1 MDLSIVKCSV
11 LDVVNLKQAHE
22 QYDDF
27 VDIHVP
33 LLTLSEFIMRRNMPL
48 NEQCASV
55 FYAKIAHLRDIDF
68 VEIDR
73 TMLNMIGFKNLF
85 VQQKDKH
92 GNVKVDQ
99 NGEIKLKD
107 LRNDFN
113 SALRC
118 LRNTVGF
125 IEGTS
130 FDNTD
135 AHFVVQKTGKTG
147 VPMRTPV
154 LNGGQNKQRLWQTLQ
169 TVT

>member
-1 MDLSIVKCSV
+1 M
-11 LDVVNLKQAHE
+11 
-22 QYDDF
+22 
-27 VDIHVP
+27 
-33 LLTLSEFIMRRNMPL
+33 
-48 NEQCASV
+48 
-55 FYAKIAHLRDIDF
+55 
-68 VEIDR
+68 
-73 TMLNMIGFKNLF
+73 
-85 VQQKDKH
+85 
-92 GNVKVDQ
+92 DQ

-154 LNGGQNKQRLWQTLQ
+154 LNGGQNKQRLWIRMRAHYHGKHFKQLHDT
-169 TVT
+169 